1 MFIRKGLI
9 IFLFVTALLSVQL
22 CCESILLQISSYGQQ
37 ICFFVSYTVF
47 NSVLYSFYI
56 LYSFI
61 QFIQFFIFCFLYSFS
76 FFFIVFQFFY
86 SVCTK
91 LFTNTKRIYLHRGI
105 EHETPSCNTF
115 TRECQSQTYWVRWIK
130 PDETDQNL
138 GHSGWFVDDKEEQ
151 QSVWTALPKSS
162 KACKE
167 LKHCSCKGLCIRE
180 SGTWKKYDLP
190 CTDLCHCQG

>member
-1 MFIRKGLI
+1 MKVFFYTFPPKGNK
-9 IFLFVTALLSVQL
+9 
-22 CCESILLQISSYGQQ
+22 
-37 ICFFVSYTVF
+37 FVSLF
-47 NSVLYSFYI
+47 LIQFLIRFYI
-56 LYSFI
+56 AFTVYSFI
-61 QFIQFFIFCFLYSFS
+61 QFIQFFIFCFLLFSS
-76 FFFIVFQFFY
+76 FFI
-86 SVCTK
+86 VCTK

-105 EHETPSCNTF
+105 EHEMPSCNMF

-162 KACKE
+162 KTCKE
-167 LKHCSCKGLCIRE
+167 LKHCSCKGLCVRE
-180 SGTWKKYDLP
+180 SGTRKKYDLP